1 MSDLEIRTCTVE
13 DLRVES
19 RGMAK
24 VIRGHAIVFDRPSEN
39 LGGFREIIK
48 PQAIDRTLKD
58 GVDLRALVD
67 HDSAKIIGRMS
78 SGTLRVEKDG
88 QGLRIE
94 IDPPET
100 SVALDIVESI
110 RRRDVT
116 GMSFAFR
123 LMPDGEDWDFKADPP
138 VRAVTDMLVREVSIV
153 TWPAYPQTDVAMRS
167 LAWHRDRNPN
177 PARVT
182 TLAERLARQRAG
194 WR

>member
-1 MSDLEIRTCTVE
+1 MSDNLEIRTCTVE

-19 RGMAK
+19 HGMAK
-24 VIRGHAIVFDRPSEN
+24 IIRGHAIVFDKPSEN

-48 PQAIDRTLKD
+48 PEAVDRTLKD

-78 SGTLRVEKDG
+78 AGTLRVEKDS

-94 IDPPET
+94 IDPPDT
-100 SVALDIVESI
+100 SVAQDIVESI

-123 LMPDGEDWDFKADPP
+123 TMPNGEDWDFKADPP

-167 LAWHRDRNPN
+167 LVAYRKTAPTNIAKLR
-177 PARVT
+177 
-182 TLAERLARQRAG
+182 ESLARQRAG